1 MKRFITFLSVLFF
14 AVLAFA
20 QTPAEQ
26 QLLTVN
32 KEYKAQI
39 LAKDY
44 DGAIGSINRMLEI
57 AATGNVRVDR
67 GQMFYARACL
77 QALAGRKESAIADAR
92 AAVRQGFTDYST
104 FATDTDLDSLRPDPD
119 FKSFMAELRS
129 KYGPQ
134 PLAWDR
140 SQPAPAFPM
149 TFDDPQE
156 PKFLALRKE
165 FVIDP
170 VVSGGKDDLQRLVAL
185 ATWTSAQ
192 WKHSPTQ
199 MANATDPIGVL
210 REARAGGRFICTDY
224 AIVLAGVARA
234 YNMKARVLNLL
245 PRDVESRS
253 EAHTLTEVWLPRLE
267 KWALAD
273 GQYGIVPEK
282 NGVPLSAVELQAA
295 LANDEPVQCAG
306 NADRC
311 NEWKPFVL
319 RNLYYFKISND
330 QRSFGKNP
338 TSQLVLVP
346 KGAPEPHKFNGG
358 NPEIFKGS
366 IYTSNPDS
374 FYAPPK

>member
-1 MKRFITFLSVLFF
+1 
-14 AVLAFA
+14 
-20 QTPAEQ
+20 
-26 QLLTVN
+26 
-32 KEYKAQI
+32 
-39 LAKDY
+39 
-44 DGAIGSINRMLEI
+44 
-57 AATGNVRVDR
+57 
-67 GQMFYARACL
+67 
-77 QALAGRKESAIADAR
+77 
-92 AAVRQGFTDYST
+92 
-104 FATDTDLDSLRPDPD
+104 
-119 FKSFMAELRS
+119 
-129 KYGPQ
+129 
-134 PLAWDR
+134 
-140 SQPAPAFPM
+140 M

-156 PKFLALRKE
+156 PRFLTLRKE

-170 VVSGGKDDLQRLVAL
+170 VVSGGKGDLERLIAL

-199 MANATDPIGVL
+199 MAKATDPIGVL

-224 AIVLAGVARA
+224 AIVLAGAARA
-234 YNMKARVLNLL
+234 YGMKARVLNLM

-282 NGVPLSAVELQAA
+282 DGVPLSAVELQAA

-306 NADRC
+306 EADRC
-311 NEWKPFVL
+311 NEWKPFVV

-330 QRSFGKNP
+330 QRSFGKHT

-358 NPEIFKGS
+358 SPEIFQGS

-374 FYAPPK
+374 FYTPPTKE